1 MARLGSAPPAA
12 RYAGVA
18 VGPRLA
24 YTFETQTGI
33 PVDGTNASLR
43 NMSPFTLRMIVPDAL
58 LGMVEGE
65 AQAAAQSLAAL
76 NALALADQALALSG
90 NTGATAR
97 LAESNARAASAG
109 DLAKNVG
116 IIGSAATGSNANGTA
131 NATAR
136 ALARVSAIGDVSQ
149 ESIAQLQS
157 FVASGKFFNGQ
168 DSGFVSTLADAY
180 TAADIALQ
188 LSNML
193 AMEPL
198 TLLVNPTEMTVTHAR
213 IQTYQ
218 QRGRNGYIFEA
229 WGADRPTISF
239 SGSTAGF
246 VAGAPDPSNGYAA
259 QVDLTTTTASGYQ
272 SAARLD
278 SAAWQNFMAL
288 YQFYRNNGYI
298 YDTIGGSE
306 AHLFIG
312 SVAIDYD
319 QFTYVGNIDSFE
331 FTFDAQSPHRVDF
344 NMEFHVT
351 RIYDNDKSSAA
362 VAAMTSGP
370 LNPSPAV
377 SLTRDVG
384 TGRQLDPTDVSTVPF
399 DLLPG

>member
-1 MARLGSAPPAA
+1 M
-12 RYAGVA
+12 A

-65 AQAAAQSLAAL
+65 A
-76 NALALADQALALSG
+76 LALSG
-90 NTGATAR
+90 NAGATAR

-109 DLAKNVG
+109 ELAKNVG

-136 ALARVSAIGDVSQ
+136 ALSRVSAVGDVSQ

-168 DSGFVSTLADAY
+168 NSGFVSTLADAF

-246 VAGAPDPSNGYAA
+246 VAGAPDPANGYAG

-312 SVAIDYD
+312 SVALDYD

-344 NMEFHVT
+344 NMEFHVSKM
-351 RIYDNDKSSAA
+351 YDNDKSSAA

-377 SLTRDVG
+377 SLTRDVSS
-384 TGRQLDPTDVSTVPF
+384 GRQLDPTDVSTVPF